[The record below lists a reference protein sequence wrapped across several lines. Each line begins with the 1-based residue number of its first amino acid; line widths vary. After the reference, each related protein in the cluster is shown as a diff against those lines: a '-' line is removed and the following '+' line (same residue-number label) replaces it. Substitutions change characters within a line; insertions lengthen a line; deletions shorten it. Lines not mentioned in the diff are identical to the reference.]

1 MNPAAST
8 VALTGGTGYIGGRLL
23 PLLEGRGVRL
33 RCLTRR
39 PGSIRADVSA
49 GTQIA
54 QADVLDPRS
63 LNDALQD
70 VDTAYYLV
78 HEFVFAG
85 MLRGTTQAAETLES
99 NRAD

>member
-1 MNPAAST
+1 MNSAALT
-8 VALTGGTGYIGGRLL
+8 VALTGGTGYISGRLL
-23 PLLEGRGVRL
+23 PLLEGRGLAL
-33 RCLTRR
+33 RFLTRR
-39 PGSIRADVSA
+39 PGNIRSILSP

-54 QADVLDPRS
+54 QADVLDPQS
-63 LNDALQD
+63 LRATLRG

>member
-8 VALTGGTGYIGGRLL
+8 VALTGGTGYSGGRLL
-23 PLLEGRGVRL
+23 PLPEGCGIRL

-39 PGSIRADVSA
+39 TGGIRAHVSA
-49 GTQIA
+49 DIQIA
-54 QADVLDPRS
+54 QADVLDPAGLS
-63 LNDALQD
+63 GLAYWHAL
-70 VDTAYYLV
+70 YLI

-85 MLRGTTQAAETLES
+85 MLRGIAQAAETLES